1 MTLLCDVDRIGPFDT
16 EYMNQTQ
23 AKREIQALTKAIEK
37 HNHQYYAL
45 NDPVISDEEYD
56 RLLKKLIDL
65 EEAFP
70 LLKSPA
76 SPTQRVGAKVQGDLP
91 TIKHRLAL
99 LSLDNTYSLEELK
112 QWHERVVKGLNG
124 LKPSLVAELK
134 IDGLSCAI
142 SYRNGH
148 LALAATR
155 GDGDT
160 GEDVTHN
167 AKTIRDIPLSLKG
180 RAPAL
185 LEVRGEVYMDKKDFN
200 ILNQQR
206 KDNGEVLFANPR
218 NAAAGSLK
226 LLDARLTAQR
236 RLRFFV
242 HSPGLL
248 EMHKPPSTQWEFLK
262 QAKKYGFAVNS
273 HNRLCRNLDEVIAFC
288 EEYASMRDQISF
300 DVDGIAVKVNDL
312 SQQARLG
319 FTLKSPRWAVAFKFP
334 ARQASTIIKEIIV
347 QVGRTGVL
355 TPVAELE
362 PVACAGVVIS
372 RATLHNFDE
381 IKRLGVNS
389 GDRVLLERAGD
400 VIPKIIKVL
409 EKHSKGEFVCP
420 KVCPSCNGKIQ
431 KEKEEDVAYRCLN
444 PSCPKQLERL
454 LVHFASRGAMDI
466 EGLGESVVEDLLDKG
481 LAGDLADIYF
491 LKKEQLL
498 DLDLFADKK
507 ADNLLK
513 AITHSKSR
521 PLSKFLYGLGI
532 ANIGIKAAV
541 NLAGHFGSL
550 DAIIGASVLQLQAI
564 DEVGPVMAESVVE
577 YFKQP
582 QVKKLL
588 TKFKAAGLNL
598 SEPKWQASGNR
609 LEGKKFVFTGEL
621 AGIKREEAGLW
632 VQNQGGKV
640 LASVSKSLDYLV
652 VGENPGSKLTQ
663 AKQWGITIL
672 NQKDFEEMVYG

>member
-1 MTLLCDVDRIGPFDT
+1 
-16 EYMNQTQ
+16 MNQTQ
-23 AKREIQALTKAIEK
+23 AKKEIQALTKAIEK
-37 HNHQYYAL
+37 HNRHYYAL

-70 LLKSPA
+70 QLKSQA
-76 SPTQRVGAKVQGDLP
+76 SPTQRVGSKVQGDLP
-91 TIKHRLAL
+91 TVKHSLIM
-99 LSLDNTYSLEELK
+99 LSLDNTYSFEELK

-124 LKPSLVAELK
+124 LKPSMVVELK

-142 SYRNGH
+142 SYRNGN
-148 LALAATR
+148 LGLAATR
-155 GDGDT
+155 GDGET

-180 RAPAL
+180 RFPDF

-200 ILNQQR
+200 ALNQQR
-206 KDNGEVLFANPR
+206 KKEGQVLFANPR

-236 RLRFFV
+236 HLRFFV

-248 EMHKPPSTQWEFLK
+248 DKSNTPLTHWEFLEE
-262 QAKKYGFAVNS
+262 ARRFGFIVNS
-273 HNRLCRNLDEVIAFC
+273 HKRLCRSLEEVIAFC
-288 EEYASMRDQISF
+288 EEYVSKREKISF
-300 DVDGIAVKVNDL
+300 EVDGIVVKVNDL
-312 SQQARLG
+312 SQQAQLG

-334 ARQASTIIKEIIV
+334 AHQASSIIKEIIV

-362 PVACAGVVIS
+362 PVACAGVMIS

-381 IKRLGVNS
+381 IKRLGVNA

-400 VIPKIIKVL
+400 VIPKIVKVL
-409 EKHSKGEFVCP
+409 EKHSRGEFVIP
-420 KVCPSCNGKIQ
+420 KVCPSCQGKIQ

-454 LVHFASRGAMDI
+454 LVHFSSRGAMDI
-466 EGLGESVVEDLLDKG
+466 EGLGEVVVDQLLEKG
-481 LAGDLADIYF
+481 LVHDLADIYF

-513 AITHSKSR
+513 AITNSKFR

-550 DAIIGASVLQLQAI
+550 DAIINASAVQLQAI
-564 DEVGPVMAESVVE
+564 DEMGPVMAESVGG

-582 QVKKLL
+582 QVRKLL
-588 TKFKAAGLNL
+588 AKFKAAGLNL
-598 SEPKWQASGNR
+598 SKIQRQASGHR
-609 LEGKKFVFTGEL
+609 LGGKKFVFTGEL
-621 AGIKREEAGLW
+621 RGTTREEAGEW

-640 LASVSKSLDYLV
+640 LASVSKNLDYLV

-663 AKQWGITIL
+663 AKQLGITIL
-672 NQKDFEEMVYG
+672 NQKDFEAIFLK

>member
-1 MTLLCDVDRIGPFDT
+1 M
-16 EYMNQTQ
+16 
-23 AKREIQALTKAIEK
+23 
-37 HNHQYYAL
+37 
-45 NDPVISDEEYD
+45 
-56 RLLKKLIDL
+56 
-65 EEAFP
+65 
-70 LLKSPA
+70 
-76 SPTQRVGAKVQGDLP
+76 
-91 TIKHRLAL
+91 
-99 LSLDNTYSLEELK
+99 LSLDNTYSLDELK
-112 QWHERVVKGLNG
+112 QWYERVVKGLNG
-124 LKPSLVAELK
+124 QKPALTAELK
-134 IDGLSCAI
+134 IDGLSCALT
-142 SYRNGH
+142 YRKGE
-148 LALAATR
+148 LVLAATR
-155 GDGDT
+155 GDGST

-180 RAPAL
+180 KFPDS

-236 RLRFFV
+236 RLKFFV

-248 EMHKPPSTQWEFLK
+248 EKNNAPSTQWKFLE
-262 QAKKYGFAVNS
+262 QARSYGFIINS

-288 EEYASMRDQISF
+288 EEYAGRREEIGF
-300 DVDGIAVKVNDL
+300 DVDGIVIKVNDL
-312 SQQARLG
+312 SQQEELG
-319 FTLKSPRWAVAFKFP
+319 FTFKSPRWAVAFKFP
-334 ARQASTIIKEIIV
+334 AYQATTVIKEIIV

-362 PVACAGVVIS
+362 PVACAGVMIS

-381 IKRLGVNS
+381 IKRLDVNA

-400 VIPKIIKVL
+400 VIPKIVKVL
-409 EKHSKGEFVCP
+409 EKHSSSEFVIP
-420 KVCPSCNGKIQ
+420 KSCPSCHGKIQ
-431 KEKEEDVAYRCLN
+431 KEKEDDVAYRCLN

-466 EGLGESVVEDLLDKG
+466 EGLGGSVVNQLLEKG
-481 LAGDLADIYF
+481 LVHDLADIYS
-491 LKKEQLL
+491 LTKEQLL
-498 DLDLFADKK
+498 GLELFADKK

-513 AITHSKSR
+513 AIIDSKSK

-550 DAIIGASVLQLQAI
+550 DAIINTSAQDLQAI

-588 TKFKAAGLNL
+588 VKFKAAGLNFL
-598 SEPKWQASGNR
+598 EPRRRLSGNR

-621 AGIKREEAGLW
+621 LGINREEAGQW
-632 VQNQGGKV
+632 VQDQGGRV
-640 LASVSKSLDYLV
+640 IAAVSKGLDYLV
-652 VGENPGSKLTQ
+652 VGENPGSKLSK
-663 AKQWGITIL
+663 AKELGVKIL
-672 NQKDFEEMVYG
+672 NQKDFEGMING

>member
-1 MTLLCDVDRIGPFDT
+1 MS
-16 EYMNQTQ
+16 QTQ
-23 AKREIQALTKAIEK
+23 AKKEIQALTQEIEK
-37 HNHQYYAL
+37 HNQQYYVL
-45 NDPVISDEEYD
+45 NDPVVSDEEYD
-56 RLLKKLIDL
+56 RLLKKLIEL
-65 EEAFP
+65 EEKFP
-70 LLKSPA
+70 QLKSPV

-112 QWHERVVKGLNG
+112 QWYERVIKGLNN
-124 LKPSLVAELK
+124 LKPALVAELK
-134 IDGLSCAI
+134 IDGLSCALT
-142 SYRNGH
+142 YRNGQ
-148 LALAATR
+148 LVLAATR

-180 RAPAL
+180 KAPSS

-206 KDNGEVLFANPR
+206 KKNGEVLFANPR

-236 RLRFFV
+236 HLRFFV

-248 EMHKPPSTQWEFLK
+248 ESQKPPLSQWEFLEQVK
-262 QAKKYGFAVNS
+262 SYGFVVNS

-288 EEYASMRDQISF
+288 EKYASKRDEISF
-300 DVDGIAVKVNDL
+300 EVDGIVVKVNDL

-334 ARQASTIIKEIIV
+334 AHQASTIIKEIIV

-362 PVACAGVVIS
+362 PVPCAGVMIS

-381 IKRLGVNS
+381 VKRLGVNS

-409 EKHSKGEFVCP
+409 EKHSKGEFALP
-420 KVCPSCNGKIQ
+420 KVCPSCNGRIQ
-431 KEKEEDVAYRCLN
+431 KVKEEDVAYRCLN

-466 EGLGESVVEDLLDKG
+466 EGLGESVVGELLDKG
-481 LAGDLADIYF
+481 LVNDLADIYF

-507 ADNLLK
+507 AENLLK
-513 AITHSKSR
+513 AIVHSKTR

-541 NLAGHFGSL
+541 NLAGHFGPL
-550 DAIIGASVLQLQAI
+550 DAIINALALELQAI

-588 TKFKAAGLNL
+588 AKFKAASLNL
-598 SEPKWQASGNR
+598 LEPKKQASGNR
-609 LEGKKFVFTGEL
+609 LDGRKFLFTGEL
-621 AGIKREEAGLW
+621 TGIKRPEAAFM
-632 VQNQGGKV
+632 VENQGGKV
-640 LASVSKSLDYLV
+640 VAVVSKSLDYLV

-663 AKQWGITIL
+663 AKQLGIKII
-672 NQKDFEEMVYG
+672 NQKDFEEMLNG

>member
-1 MTLLCDVDRIGPFDT
+1 
-16 EYMNQTQ
+16 MNQTQ
-23 AKREIQALTKAIEK
+23 AKKEIQALTKAIEG
-37 HNHQYYAL
+37 HNHRYYAL

-56 RLLKKLIDL
+56 RLFKKLIDL
-65 EEAFP
+65 EETFP
-70 LLKSPA
+70 KLKSPT
-76 SPTQRVGAKVQGDLP
+76 SPTQRVGAKVQGNLP
-91 TIKHRLAL
+91 TVKHSLTM
-99 LSLDNTYSLEELK
+99 LSLDNTYSLEELR
-112 QWHERVVKGLNG
+112 QWYERVVKGLDG
-124 LKPSLVAELK
+124 LKPALVAELK
-134 IDGLSCAI
+134 IDGLSCALT
-142 SYRNGH
+142 YRNGQ
-148 LALAATR
+148 LVLAATR

-180 RAPAL
+180 KAPAL

-200 ILNQQR
+200 SLNQQR
-206 KDNGEVLFANPR
+206 KNEGQVLFANPR

-236 RLRFFV
+236 HLRFFV
-242 HSPGLL
+242 HSPGLSKGAL
-248 EMHKPPSTQWEFLK
+248 TQWEFLE
-262 QAKKYGFAVNS
+262 QAKRYGFVINA

-288 EEYASMRDQISF
+288 EEYSLKRDEISF
-300 DVDGIAVKVNDL
+300 DVDGIVVKVNDL
-312 SQQARLG
+312 NQQARLG
-319 FTLKSPRWAVAFKFP
+319 VTLKSPRWAVAFKFP
-334 ARQASTIIKEIIV
+334 AYQASTTIKEIIV

-362 PVACAGVVIS
+362 PVPCAGVMIS

-400 VIPKIIKVL
+400 VIPKIVKVL
-409 EKHSKGEFVCP
+409 EKHSQGEFVYP
-420 KVCPSCNGKIQ
+420 KVCPSCQGKIQ
-431 KEKEEDVAYRCLN
+431 KEKEVDVAYRCLN
-444 PSCPKQLERL
+444 PSCPRQLERL

-466 EGLGESVVEDLLDKG
+466 EGLGESVVGSLLDKG
-481 LAGDLADIYF
+481 LVSDLADIYF

-513 AITHSKSR
+513 AITNSKSR

-550 DAIIGASVLQLQAI
+550 DAIIDARAEQLQAI
-564 DEVGPVMAESVVE
+564 DEVGPVMAKSVIE

-588 TKFKAAGLNL
+588 AKFKDAGLNL
-598 SEPKWQASGNR
+598 SQIQWQASGHL
-609 LEGKKFVFTGEL
+609 LEGKKFLFTGEMK
-621 AGIKREEAGLW
+621 GVKREQAAFW
-632 VQNQGGKV
+632 VENQGGKV
-640 LASVSKSLDYLV
+640 LTAVSKSLDYLV
-652 VGENPGSKLTQ
+652 VGENPGSKLLQ
-663 AKQWGITIL
+663 AKQLGITIL
-672 NQKDFEEMVYG
+672 NQKDFEAIFLK

>member
-1 MTLLCDVDRIGPFDT
+1 
-16 EYMNQTQ
+16 MNQSQ
-23 AKREIQALTKAIEK
+23 AKKEIQALTKAIGE
-37 HNHQYYAL
+37 HNSKYYVL

-65 EEAFP
+65 EEKFP
-70 LLKSPA
+70 KYKSAA
-76 SPTQRVGAKVQGDLP
+76 SPTQRVGAKIQGNLP
-91 TIKHRLAL
+91 TVKHSSVM

-112 QWHERVVKGLNG
+112 QWYERVIKGLNG

-142 SYRNGH
+142 RYESGH

-155 GDGDT
+155 GDGET

-167 AKTIRDIPLSLKG
+167 AKTIRDIPLSLTGKV
-180 RAPAL
+180 PAL
-185 LEVRGEVYMDKKDFN
+185 LEVRGEVYMDKQDFAA
-200 ILNQQR
+200 LNQQR

-226 LLDARLTAQR
+226 LLDARQTAR
-236 RLRFFV
+236 RHLRFFV
-242 HSPGLL
+242 HSPGP
-248 EMHKPPSTQWEFLK
+248 MDKAPKTQWEFLK
-262 QAKKYGFAVNS
+262 QAQKHGFIINS
-273 HNRLCRNLDEVIAFC
+273 HNRLCRNFDEVIAFC
-288 EEYASMRDQISF
+288 QEYASRRDKISF
-300 DVDGIAVKVNDL
+300 DVDGIVVKVNDL
-312 SQQARLG
+312 SQQAQLG
-319 FTLKSPRWAVAFKFP
+319 TTLKSPRWAVAFKFP
-334 ARQASTIIKEIIV
+334 AYQATTVVKEIVV

-355 TPVAELE
+355 TPVAQLH
-362 PVACAGVVIS
+362 PVACAGVMIS

-400 VIPKIIKVL
+400 VIPKIVKVL
-409 EKHSKGEFVCP
+409 EKHSKGEFVIP
-420 KVCPSCNGKIQ
+420 EVCPSCNGKIQ
-431 KEKEEDVAYRCLN
+431 KEKEGDVAYRCMN

-466 EGLGESVVEDLLDKG
+466 EGLGESVVDQLLDKG
-481 LAGDLADIYF
+481 LVSDLADIYF

-498 DLDLFADKK
+498 GLELFADKK
-507 ADNLLK
+507 AENLLK
-513 AITHSKSR
+513 AVTASKSR
-521 PLSKFLYGLGI
+521 PLSKFLFGLGI

-550 DAIIGASVLQLQAI
+550 DAIINAHAEQLQAI
-564 DEVGPVMAESVVE
+564 DEVGPVMAGSVVE

-588 TKFKAAGLNL
+588 AKFKNAGLNL
-598 SEPKWQASGNR
+598 SATPRQVTGNR

-632 VQNQGGKV
+632 VQDQGGKV
-640 LASVSKSLDYLV
+640 VAAVSKSLDYLV
-652 VGENPGSKLTQ
+652 VGENPGSKLAQ
-663 AKQWGITIL
+663 ARQLGIKIL
-672 NQKDFEEMVYG
+672 NQKDFEEIMHG

>member
-1 MTLLCDVDRIGPFDT
+1 
-16 EYMNQTQ
+16 MNQTQ
-23 AKREIQALTKAIEK
+23 AKKEIQVLTKAIEE
-37 HNHQYYAL
+37 HNRKYYVL
-45 NDPVISDEEYD
+45 NDPVVSDEEYD

-334 ARQASTIIKEIIV
+334 AHQASTIIKEIIV

-362 PVACAGVVIS
+362 PVACAGVMIS

-400 VIPKIIKVL
+400 VIPKIVKVL
-409 EKHSKGEFVCP
+409 EKHSRGEFVIP

-431 KEKEEDVAYRCLN
+431 KEKEIDVAYRCLN

-466 EGLGESVVEDLLDKG
+466 EGLGEAVVDQLLDKG
-481 LAGDLADIYF
+481 LVKDSADIYF
-491 LKKEQLL
+491 LKKEQIL
-498 DLDLFADKK
+498 DLELFADKK

-513 AITHSKSR
+513 AIANSKSR

-532 ANIGIKAAV
+532 SNIGIKAAV

-550 DAIIGASVLQLQAI
+550 DAIINASVLQLQAI

-582 QVKKLL
+582 QVKRLL
-588 TKFKAAGLNL
+588 AKFKAAGLNL
-598 SEPKWQASGNR
+598 SEPQGQASGNR

-621 AGIKREEAGLW
+621 AGITRIEAGQR

-640 LASVSKSLDYLV
+640 VSAISKSLDYLV
-652 VGENPGSKLTQ
+652 VGENPGSKLSR
-663 AKQWGITIL
+663 AKQLGVKIL
-672 NQKDFEEMVYG
+672 NQKNFEEMCA

>member
-1 MTLLCDVDRIGPFDT
+1 MNQAQVKKKIAQLSAIIDQHNYRYYVLSQPTVSDT
-16 EYMNQTQ
+16 EYDIRLQ
-23 AKREIQALTKAIEK
+23 ELIE
-37 HNHQYYAL
+37 L
-45 NDPVISDEEYD
+45 EEQFPQ
-56 RLLKKLIDL
+56 LKKLD
-65 EEAFP
+65 
-70 LLKSPA
+70 
-76 SPTQRVGAKVQGDLP
+76 SPTQRVGAKVQGNLP
-91 TIKHRLAL
+91 TVKHSLPM

-112 QWHERVVKGLNG
+112 QWYERVVKGLDG

-134 IDGLSCAI
+134 IDGLSCALT
-142 SYRNGH
+142 YRNGS
-148 LALAATR
+148 LVLAATR

-180 RAPAL
+180 KAPAF

-206 KDNGEVLFANPR
+206 EDNGEVLFANPR

-242 HSPGLL
+242 HSSGLL
-248 EMHKPPSTQWEFLK
+248 EKDKAPKTQWEFLE
-262 QAKKYGFAVNS
+262 QVKKYGFAVNS
-273 HNRLCRNLDEVIAFC
+273 YNRLCRNLDEVIAFC
-288 EEYASMRDQISF
+288 EEYASRRDDISYE
-300 DVDGIAVKVNDL
+300 VDGIVVKVNDL
-312 SQQARLG
+312 SRQAQLG

-334 ARQASTIIKEIIV
+334 ARQATTVIKEIIV

-362 PVACAGVVIS
+362 PVACAGVMIS

-400 VIPKIIKVL
+400 VIPKIVKVL
-409 EKHSKGEFVCP
+409 EKHSKGEFVYP

-466 EGLGESVVEDLLDKG
+466 EGLGEAVVGELLEKG
-481 LAGDLADIYF
+481 LVNDSADIYS

-513 AITHSKSR
+513 AITNSKSR

-564 DEVGPVMAESVVE
+564 DEVGPVMAGAVVE

-588 TKFKAAGLNL
+588 AKFKAAGLYL
-598 SEPKWQASGNR
+598 SEPKRQASGNR

-621 AGIKREEAGLW
+621 AGITREEAGLW

-640 LASVSKSLDYLV
+640 LATVSKSLDYLV
-652 VGENPGSKLTQ
+652 AGENPGSKLPR
-663 AKQWGITIL
+663 AKQLGVKIL
-672 NQKDFEEMVYG
+672 NQKDFEEMCA

>member
-1 MTLLCDVDRIGPFDT
+1 MTDMKVSP
-16 EYMNQTQ
+16 
-23 AKREIQALTKAIEK
+23 AKKEIEK
-37 HNHQYYAL
+37 LVLLIEEHNHRYYVL

-65 EEAFP
+65 EEEFP
-70 LLKSPA
+70 KFKSAA

-91 TIKHRLAL
+91 TIKHRLPM

-112 QWHERVVKGLNG
+112 QWYERVVKGLDG
-124 LKPSLVAELK
+124 LQPALTAELK
-134 IDGLSCAI
+134 IDGLSCALT
-142 SYRNGH
+142 YRHGQ
-148 LALAATR
+148 LVLAATR
-155 GDGDT
+155 GDGST

-180 RAPAL
+180 KVPNL

-200 ILNQQR
+200 KLNGQR

-236 RLRFFV
+236 RLKFFV
-242 HSPGLL
+242 HSPGLWEGKAPL
-248 EMHKPPSTQWEFLK
+248 TQWEFLEQVK
-262 QAKKYGFAVNS
+262 RNGFVVNS
-273 HNRLCRNLDEVIAFC
+273 YNRLCRNFDEVIVFC
-288 EEYASMRDQISF
+288 KEYASKREEISF
-300 DVDGIAVKVNDL
+300 DVDGIVVKVNDL
-312 SQQARLG
+312 KQQAQLG
-319 FTLKSPRWAVAFKFP
+319 HTLKSPRWAVAFKFP
-334 ARQASTIIKEIIV
+334 AYQASTVIKEIVV

-362 PVACAGVVIS
+362 PVPCAGVVIS

-400 VIPKIIKVL
+400 VIPKIVKVL
-409 EKHSKGEFVCP
+409 EKNSKGEFVIP
-420 KVCPSCNGKIQ
+420 KLCPSCNAKIQ
-431 KEKEEDVAYRCLN
+431 KEKEGDVAYRCLN

-466 EGLGESVVEDLLDKG
+466 EGLGESIVDQLLGHG
-481 LAGDLADIYF
+481 LISDLADIYF

-498 DLDLFADKK
+498 ALDLFADKK
-507 ADNLLK
+507 AENLLK
-513 AITHSKSR
+513 AITVSKSK

-541 NLAGHFGSL
+541 NLAGHCGSL
-550 DAIIGASVLQLQAI
+550 DAIINIQAEQLQTI
-564 DEVGPVMAESVVE
+564 DEIGPVMAGSVVE

-588 TKFKAAGLNL
+588 AKFKDGGLNFL
-598 SEPKWQASGNR
+598 EPQRQASGNR

-621 AGIKREEAGLW
+621 SGINREEAGLW

-640 LASVSKSLDYLV
+640 LASVSKNLDYLV
-652 VGENPGSKLTQ
+652 VGENPGSKLAQ
-663 AKQWGITIL
+663 AKQLGVKIL
-672 NQKDFEEMVYG
+672 NQKEFEAIFLK